1 MCIIHTYVFYIY
13 IYIYIHRERERDRLK
28 KVPPLKSLATARSA
42 SARCSCRCKSS
53 MRSSRSSLRKL
64 SPESS
69 GAAPV
74 GGEGTRPE
82 RRGAEGTGEDSPGGM
97 GKKRGDGRIKMLHRA

>member
-13 IYIYIHRERERDRLK
+13 IYIERERYRLK

-74 GGEGTRPE
+74 GGEGTRGRSGEE
-82 RRGAEGTGEDSPGGM
+82 RRGRGRIVLEGW
-97 GKKRGDGRIKMLHRA
+97 GKKGRWTGQNVT